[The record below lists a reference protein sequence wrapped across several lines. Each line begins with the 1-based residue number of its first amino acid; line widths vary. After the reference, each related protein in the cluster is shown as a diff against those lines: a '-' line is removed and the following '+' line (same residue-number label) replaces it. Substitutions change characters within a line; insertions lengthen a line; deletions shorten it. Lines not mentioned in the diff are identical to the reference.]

1 MLNHLEATIQKIIS
15 ESAAA
20 MADQIAQSVRQSLA
34 TEIMGASASAF
45 SAAKISMPAAMSA
58 APKRRGRPPGS
69 GKKAAAPVVH
79 AAPAVHAPPAAPA
92 AKVAK
97 AAPAGKKTRKGFKRR
112 SIAQH
117 ELDQVLS
124 ILAKKPGLSSVQIQ
138 KEAGI
143 DKAQAARV
151 LTKLRGTKKVSL
163 KGKRSK
169 ATYSVA

>member
-58 APKRRGRPPGS
+58 
-69 GKKAAAPVVH
+69 
-79 AAPAVHAPPAAPA
+79 A

>member
-15 ESAAA
+15 EAASA

-45 SAAKISMPAAMSA
+45 SAAKIPMPS

-69 GKKAAAPVVH
+69 GRKAAAPVVY
-79 AAPAVHAPPAAPA
+79 AAPVVHAPPAAPT
-92 AKVAK
+92 AK

-112 SIAQH
+112 SIGQH

-138 KEAGI
+138 QEAGI

>member
-15 ESAAA
+15 EAASA

-45 SAAKISMPAAMSA
+45 SAAKIPMPAALTS

-69 GKKAAAPVVH
+69 GRKAAAPVVY
-79 AAPAVHAPPAAPA
+79 AAPVVHAPPAAPT
-92 AKVAK
+92 AK

-112 SIAQH
+112 SIGQH

-138 KEAGI
+138 QEAGI